1 MYNVHVSDDDDD
13 NLNSVINY
21 SLSVT
26 FNSPPDKYRAREG
39 INWSILHTPGGIRVS
54 IEEFWS
60 CESANKAAV
69 ASHE

>member
-39 INWSILHTPGGIRVS
+39 IN
-54 IEEFWS
+54 
-60 CESANKAAV
+60 
-69 ASHE
+69 